1 MAVDGPREAT
11 GPAIGGGRGGGAVV
25 ASEVLGMVAM
35 LIAVAGT
42 CALLISAYQRFGPEP
57 ADVDAVVVAAPAG
70 GETVAEEPVE
80 AEIPAEP
87 SPPIPA
93 PLPRPEP
100 LAPIEPEVDPTAE
113 ALARIEA
120 QREALAAEVERRTRR
135 AGSLASELEARGGLI
150 DLALSRASEAD
161 REREAIAAEADRLEA
176 ERQLAALER
185 DVLERQRD
193 QAVQERREATQRPGY
208 AILPYRGPSGTW
220 RRPIPVECRDG
231 SASMEPGGMR
241 FSMVELMGLS
251 GRSSPFGAAVRRL
264 ASILEARGAPGG
276 ERVEPYVLF
285 VVRPDGIRPF
295 YEARSALDAIGVPYG
310 YELVDQDWEIEYPE
324 WDDPTIWDSLETQM
338 DDPALLAELEGPEA
352 GIGGPGGP
360 IGWGGADPEGGSF
373 PPRPPSPSEMPDA
386 MRSFGDL
393 LPADLGPAVGAGSG
407 LGGRPGSGP
416 GPMARESG
424 GRASEAGRGPGW
436 GGPPPGGPIGPGLA
450 RPGAGGLPGLDGGDP
465 ALGAMP
471 PGSGRFGDPASTAGG
486 VTGPGLPGTPGQGRF
501 AGGSGSIPE
510 DLRGF
515 PSSGVPGTG
524 RPGSTGGTGL
534 GRLDGGPESIPG
546 GALGQAVS
554 ALASRLGTSG
564 AGEAIEATGSGS
576 GAGGSDSPARAGSG
590 FMPREAGEPGTVGSS
605 ASAPGG
611 APGGGAG
618 GSGSGMGGAGR
629 QIELVVACGPKG
641 VTIHP
646 GGFKIAEEVIAEDDG
661 RLVQTLR
668 AVLSSRRRQEPS
680 ASPVPGLRFLVEPG
694 GYGLYW
700 DARAQVELAGLGWPI
715 EWQATERR
723 TFTIFGSERW

>member
-1 MAVDGPREAT
+1 MALDGPREAT

-25 ASEVLGMVAM
+25 AAEVLGLVAM
-35 LIAVAGT
+35 LIAVSGT
-42 CALLISAYQRFGPEP
+42 CALLISAYHRVGPEP
-57 ADVDAVVVAAPAG
+57 VTVDAVVVAAPAEAG
-70 GETVAEEPVE
+70 PSAGDPVE

-87 SPPIPA
+87 APPVSA
-93 PLPRPEP
+93 PMPRLEP

-120 QREALAAEVERRTRR
+120 EREALAAEAGRKIRR
-135 AGSLASELEARGGLI
+135 ASSLASELEARGGLI
-150 DLALSRASEAD
+150 DLTLSRASEAD
-161 REREAIAAEADRLEA
+161 RERAALAAEADRLEA

-193 QAVQERREATQRPGY
+193 RAVQGRREAVERPGY

-231 SASMEPGGMR
+231 SAAMEPGGMR

-251 GRSSPFGAAVRRL
+251 GRTSPFGGAVRRL

-310 YELVDQDWEIEYPE
+310 YELVDQDWEIEYPD

-338 DDPALLAELEGPEA
+338 ADPALLAEVDPVGAGPP
-352 GIGGPGGP
+352 GPGGP
-360 IGWGGADPEGGSF
+360 IGQGGADPDGGTF

-393 LPADLGPAVGAGSG
+393 LPADLGPAAGAGSG
-407 LGGRPGSGP
+407 FGGRPGL
-416 GPMARESG
+416 GPMAGESG
-424 GRASEAGRGPGW
+424 GRASESGRGPGR
-436 GGPPPGGPIGPGLA
+436 GSPTPGGPVGRDIGDEPAG
-450 RPGAGGLPGLDGGDP
+450 PGAGGLAGLDGGDP
-465 ALGAMP
+465 APGASP
-471 PGSGRFGDPASTAGG
+471 HGPGRFGDPSGIPGG
-486 VTGPGLPGTPGQGRF
+486 APGPGEPASPDRVRF
-501 AGGSGSIPE
+501 AGDAGAGSIPPALPG
-510 DLRGF
+510 DRG
-515 PSSGVPGTG
+515 PTPPGTS

-534 GRLDGGPESIPG
+534 GRLDGGPESIPAG
-546 GALGQAVS
+546 GLGRVVGG
-554 ALASRLGTSG
+554 LASRLGASG
-564 AGEAIEATGSGS
+564 VGPGDIPGGS
-576 GAGGSDSPARAGSG
+576 GAGGSDAAAAAGAGAGSS
-590 FMPREAGEPGTVGSS
+590 PREAGEAGAVGSS
-605 ASAPGG
+605 ASGPGGPPGG
-611 APGGGAG
+611 A
-618 GSGSGMGGAGR
+618 GSGSGGAGR
-629 QIELVVACGPKG
+629 RIEMVVACGPKG

-646 GGFKIAEEVIAEDDG
+646 GGYKIGEEVIAKDDG

-668 AVLSSRRRQEPS
+668 AVLSSRRRREPS
-680 ASPVPGLRFLVEPG
+680 ASPVPSLRFLVEPG